1 MTNDNFEK
9 RMKYRNEKSIYLV
22 NPGGAV
28 HNLPETLA
36 NERLQQG
43 GWREATE
50 EEIQRLKDQKGAQGV
65 KPRTRIAKRTAGAPG
80 LDAGDVFNEKKGGAE
95 RI

>member
-9 RMKYRNEKSIYLV
+9 RLKNREEKSIYLV

-36 NERLQQG
+36 NERLQQE

-50 EEIQRLKDQKGAQGV
+50 EEIQQLHDQKGAQGV
-65 KPRTRIAKRTAGAPG
+65 KTRTRIAKRTAGAPG
-80 LDAGDVFNEKKGGAE
+80 LNAGDVFHKNEKGS
-95 RI
+95 